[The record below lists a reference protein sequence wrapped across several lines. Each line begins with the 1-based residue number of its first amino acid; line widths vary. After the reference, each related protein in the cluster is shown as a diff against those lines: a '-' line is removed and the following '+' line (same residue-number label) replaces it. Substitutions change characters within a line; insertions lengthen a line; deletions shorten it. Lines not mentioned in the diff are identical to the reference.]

1 MKRER
6 HTETETETER
16 QRERDTERH
25 RQRQRDRDRQ
35 TDRQTDNTQA
45 GRHRTCVHACLRVYM
60 CVRIEY
66 KIFIVNE

>member
-1 MKRER
+1 MLERETDR
-6 HTETETETER
+6 ETEDKQTET
-16 QRERDTERH
+16 ERDTERH
-25 RQRQRDRDRQ
+25 RQRDRDRQ